1 MSGALVAIRP
11 PQALVTGVCAEQT
24 GVLLPGLGTGG
35 LGDFGVVR
43 SGRPYGLG
51 PLGRTYGK
59 LCVQFQSRKTADNPK
74 LSSNCKTQTWEGRVL
89 FSVPQRVSEG

>member
-1 MSGALVAIRP
+1 M
-11 PQALVTGVCAEQT
+11 
-24 GVLLPGLGTGG
+24 
-35 LGDFGVVR
+35 VR

-59 LCVQFQSRKTADNPK
+59 ALCSVPK
-74 LSSNCKTQTWEGRVL
+74 QEDCGQPESCLQTVKHKPGEGRVL